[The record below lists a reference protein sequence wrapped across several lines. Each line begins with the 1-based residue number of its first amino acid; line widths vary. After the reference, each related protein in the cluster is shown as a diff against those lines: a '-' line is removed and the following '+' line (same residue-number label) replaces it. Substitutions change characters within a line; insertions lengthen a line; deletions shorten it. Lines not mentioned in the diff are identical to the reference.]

1 MIYAISD
8 LHLDIT
14 KEKDMNVFGG
24 NWNDYENRI
33 FKNWEKINDDDLVL
47 IPGDIS
53 WAMSIKDAFK
63 DLYRID
69 MLKGQ
74 KILLKG
80 NHDYWWSSISKLN
93 NLDLPSIH
101 FLQNTSFVYKGVKIC
116 GTRGWNPRDYSDF
129 NSHDEKIFQ
138 RELLRMEL
146 SLSHKVDESFDEII
160 VMMHYPPFNKDNTPN
175 EYEDLFKKYKV
186 TKVIYGHI
194 HGEHANHLPKG
205 LINGIEYFCS
215 SGDYINFDPI
225 LIKE

>member
-53 WAMSIKDAFK
+53 WAMSIKDAFN

-74 KILLKG
+74 K
-80 NHDYWWSSISKLN
+80 NSS
-93 NLDLPSIH
+93 
-101 FLQNTSFVYKGVKIC
+101 
-116 GTRGWNPRDYSDF
+116 
-129 NSHDEKIFQ
+129 
-138 RELLRMEL
+138 
-146 SLSHKVDESFDEII
+146 
-160 VMMHYPPFNKDNTPN
+160 
-175 EYEDLFKKYKV
+175 
-186 TKVIYGHI
+186 
-194 HGEHANHLPKG
+194 
-205 LINGIEYFCS
+205 
-215 SGDYINFDPI
+215 
-225 LIKE
+225 